1 MKGSAEFLIGAKD
14 HGSSESEE
22 AFMTAYHNTFD
33 LNTSFTGEDKLNVE
47 ISAGN
52 QTGTKTVGADLDYRI

>member
-33 LNTSFTGEDKLNVE
+33 LNTSFTGEDKLKSL
-47 ISAGN
+47 I
-52 QTGTKTVGADLDYRI
+52 DMRIKIKKIKN